1 VILPPGTEIRTNGR
15 DLFLEPVPLYRCVA
29 IDPPWLERGAGKIKR
44 GADRHY
50 NLMHTDGIIA
60 LLRFEIEPKLAN
72 DCHLWLWVTNN
83 YLPDGLLVM
92 SALGFR
98 YVTNLVWV
106 KDRIGLG
113 QYLRGQHE
121 LCLFGTRGATSL
133 PPIRNVPSALFCK
146 KGAHSAKPQEAF
158 DMIERVSPGPRLEV
172 FAREKRPGW
181 DAWGDQAPA

>member
-1 VILPPGTEIRTNGR
+1 M
-15 DLFLEPVPLYRCVA
+15 YRCVV

-98 YVTNLVWV
+98 YVTNLAWV
-106 KDRIGLG
+106 KDRIGLR
-113 QYLRGQHE
+113 QSPAPSSTSSAYSPPAARPACRPCATCRASLFAKRGHILQNRRR
-121 LCLFGTRGATSL
+121 LSTCS
-133 PPIRNVPSALFCK
+133 SA
-146 KGAHSAKPQEAF
+146 
-158 DMIERVSPGPRLEV
+158 
-172 FAREKRPGW
+172 
-181 DAWGDQAPA
+181 